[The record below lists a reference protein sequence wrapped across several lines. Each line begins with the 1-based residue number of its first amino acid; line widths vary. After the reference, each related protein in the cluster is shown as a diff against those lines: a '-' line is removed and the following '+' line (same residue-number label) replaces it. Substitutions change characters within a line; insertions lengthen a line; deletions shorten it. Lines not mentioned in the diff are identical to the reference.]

1 MTFEKNS
8 PKHPNLVTATDF
20 NLTQIGITS
29 FGMPQIFKNYLN
41 LYYIRQVETYISQ
54 KYSLNIIRTP
64 VHLCNG
70 QEAIPVGISNNLFQF
85 DKVLSGHRSHGHYLS
100 KGGNL
105 TSLFAEIL
113 GKENGC
119 AKGRG
124 GSQHLIDLK
133 VNFIASAPILGG
145 TIPISVGLAFA
156 NKLSNHNG
164 IVVCYFGDA
173 VLEEGVFYESI
184 SFASLHRL
192 PILFVVENN
201 RLSVHTALSS
211 RQPNRVL
218 NDIAKA
224 FGMVS
229 MEIEGNDTRVVN
241 NAAASVISQIRE
253 GQGPA
258 LLFCET
264 YRQNEHVGPGKDL
277 TLGYRD
283 LADHEYWMKKDPLI
297 ILREQIR
304 EDAILFN
311 AITDHLT
318 VVDDYIESCWTNAFN
333 SSPAIPN

>member
-1 MTFEKNS
+1 M
-8 PKHPNLVTATDF
+8 
-20 NLTQIGITS
+20 
-29 FGMPQIFKNYLN
+29 
-41 LYYIRQVETYISQ
+41 
-54 KYSLNIIRTP
+54 
-64 VHLCNG
+64 
-70 QEAIPVGISNNLFQF
+70 GISNNLFQF
-85 DKVLSGHRSHGHYLS
+85 DKVLSGHRSHGHFLS

-133 VNFIASAPILGG
+133 INFIASAPILGG
-145 TIPISVGLAFA
+145 TIPVSVGLAFA
-156 NKLSNHNG
+156 NKLSNSSG

-173 VLEEGVFYESI
+173 VLEEGIFYESV
-184 SFASLHRL
+184 SFASLHKL

-201 RLSVHTALSS
+201 KLSVHTPLSS

-229 MEIEGNDTRVVN
+229 MEISGNDTKVVTD
-241 NAAASVISQIRE
+241 AAAVMISRIRE
-253 GQGPA
+253 GKGPA

-277 TLGYRD
+277 NLGYRD
-283 LADHEYWMKKDPLI
+283 LTEYEHWIKKDPLT
-297 ILREQIR
+297 ILRDQIGEDTILSDVILEQ
-304 EDAILFN
+304 
-311 AITDHLT
+311 LT
-318 VVDDYIESCWTNAFN
+318 VVDNYIESCWTEAFN
-333 SSPAIPN
+333 SSPAITN

>member
-1 MTFEKNS
+1 MTLDKNS
-8 PKHPNLVTATDF
+8 HKQLNTVTATEF

-29 FGMPQIFKNYLN
+29 FGMPQILKDYLN

-54 KYSLNIIRTP
+54 KYSLNVIRTP

-85 DKVLSGHRSHGHYLS
+85 DKVLSGHRSHGHFLS

-113 GKENGC
+113 GKESGC

-133 VNFIASAPILGG
+133 INFIASAPILGG

-156 NKLSNHNG
+156 NKLSNYNG

-173 VLEEGVFYESI
+173 VLEEGVFYESV
-184 SFASLHRL
+184 SFSSLHKL

-201 RLSVHTALSS
+201 KLSVHTPLSS

-218 NDIAKA
+218 ADIAKA
-224 FGMVS
+224 FGVVS
-229 MEIEGNDTRVVN
+229 MEIEGNDTKVVTK
-241 NAAASVISQIRE
+241 AAASIISQIRE

-258 LLFCET
+258 ILFCET

-277 TLGYRD
+277 KLGYRD
-283 LADHEYWMKKDPLI
+283 LKEYEYWIKKDPLI
-297 ILREQIR
+297 ILREQIG
-304 EDAILFN
+304 EDSMLSNTTIDQLPIIDN
-311 AITDHLT
+311 
-318 VVDDYIESCWTNAFN
+318 YIENCWTKAFN
-333 SSPAIPN
+333 SSAAIPN